1 MINKVWDDLEEFE
14 TNLSKDIKVY
24 TYGDEAYIFV
34 SKDKVLQID
43 ADFKDMNKDTFIGI
57 VYEKLLKEN

>member
-1 MINKVWDDLEEFE
+1 MDS
-14 TNLSKDIKVY
+14 NLSKDINVY
-24 TYGDEAYIFV
+24 TYRNEEAYIFV

-43 ADFKDMNKDTFIGI
+43 VDFKDMNKDTFIDR